1 MLRIGVIGCGVISSV
16 HIPIIVNNN
25 NTRLVSICDIDTDK
39 LKGLEEKLKCKGYED
54 YKTMIE
60 EENLDVVH
68 ICTPHYLHKEMII
81 YALEKGVNVLCE
93 KPVVMNMK
101 EASQVEK
108 VLEKNTAKLGVVL
121 QNRLNPTS
129 ITLKKYIDEKTL
141 GEIKGIRAFVNWY
154 RPADYYKKSDWRGK
168 YETEGGG
175 VLINQAI
182 HTLDL
187 MQWLGGEIDWIEGS
201 HNTRLLRDY
210 IEVEDTAEATLKYS
224 NGAIGLFYA
233 TNCYVDNSPV
243 EIEVLFEKGAL
254 RLINNTLYLQ
264 TKKSFELL
272 AEEKVTES
280 VKNYFGVSHG
290 ELIQNFYNAV
300 LNDTENYVSFNEGIK
315 VLKLIEK
322 IRLAHS
328 ENVRVGLNKSI

>member
-1 MLRIGVIGCGVISSV
+1 MLRTGVIGCGVISLV
-16 HIPIIVNNN
+16 HIPIIINNK
-25 NTRLVSICDIDTDK
+25 NTKLVCVSDIDTNK
-39 LKGLEEKLKCKGYED
+39 LKELEEKHQCKGYQD
-54 YKTMIE
+54 YKTMID

-108 VLEKNTAKLGVVL
+108 VLEKSSTKLGVVL

-129 ITLKKYIDEKTL
+129 IILKKYVDEKTL
-141 GEIKGIRAFVNWY
+141 GEVKGIRAFVNWY
-154 RPADYYKKSDWRGK
+154 RPAGYYTESDWRGK
-168 YETEGGG
+168 YATEGGG

-187 MQWLGGEIDWIEGS
+187 MQWLGGEIEWVEGS

-210 IEVEDTAEATLKYS
+210 IEVEDTAEAILKYS

-233 TNCYVDNSPV
+233 TNCYVDNRPV
-243 EIEVLFEKGAL
+243 EIEVLFEEGAL
-254 RLINNTLYLQ
+254 RLINNALYLQ
-264 TKKSFELL
+264 KEKSFELL
-272 AEEKVTES
+272 AKEQVTKS
-280 VKNYFGVSHG
+280 VKNYFGISHG
-290 ELIQNFYNAV
+290 KLIQNFYNAV
-300 LNDTENYVSFNEGIK
+300 LNDTDNYVSFNEGIK
-315 VLKLIEK
+315 VLKLIEE
-322 IRLAHS
+322 IRV
-328 ENVRVGLNKSI
+328 EEG